1 LKYVFIDQLEEKIE
15 QLEVKLESLKQQEL
29 FSEYSM
35 AITGKAMVSQER
47 IINSA
52 ISYDQTCGI
61 YFLLQGTEI
70 LYVGQ
75 SVCVFTRIRTHENER
90 RIKFDRIAWVECKK
104 EHLDILESLY
114 IHLFRPVMNGGHESK
129 QAPLSMEQIA
139 RFLMAQ
145 NNSDVIRGRVYD

>member
-1 LKYVFIDQLEEKIE
+1 
-15 QLEVKLESLKQQEL
+15 
-29 FSEYSM
+29 M
-35 AITGKAMVSQER
+35 
-47 IINSA
+47 
-52 ISYDQTCGI
+52 
-61 YFLLQGTEI
+61 
-70 LYVGQ
+70 
-75 SVCVFTRIRTHENER
+75 CVFSRIRTHEIER